1 MIIRIDAASD
11 VPLFAQLASAVR
23 TEVLGGRVS
32 AGERLPAA
40 RDLADSLEVNQHTV
54 LHAYQVLRDE
64 GIIELRRGRGA
75 VVTAEAGA
83 LAAVRD
89 HAAELVAVARRHGI
103 GADAV
108 LALIRE
114 EFDR

>member
-1 MIIRIDAASD
+1 MIIRID
-11 VPLFAQLASAVR
+11 PASATPIFEQLVR
-23 TEVLGGRVS
+23 AVRSEVLAGRVG

-40 RDLADSLEVNQHTV
+40 RDLADSLDVNQHTV
-54 LHAYQVLRDE
+54 LHAYQTLRDE

-75 VVTAEAGA
+75 VVTAQAGA
-83 LAAVRD
+83 LAAVRE
-89 HAAELVAVARRHGI
+89 HAAGLVEVAREHGV
-103 GADAV
+103 GADTV